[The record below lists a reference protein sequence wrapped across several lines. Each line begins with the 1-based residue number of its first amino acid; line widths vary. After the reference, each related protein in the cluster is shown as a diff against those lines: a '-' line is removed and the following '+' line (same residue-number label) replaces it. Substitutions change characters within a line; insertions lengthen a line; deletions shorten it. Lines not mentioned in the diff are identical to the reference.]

1 MMINDHERD
10 AKNRKANHLLSL
22 FLIIGVMPLLCIFV
36 LYYQN
41 PDYSLLNKIAISTE
55 NLPGITSSYNPVM
68 TKVMD
73 VYCKTAPF
81 LALILFFLTFKART
95 LIKNFNRHALI
106 RSCLL
111 SPFFYAAT
119 IYLFL
124 FRSLELTTAGR
135 PIRFMSTNDLTLL
148 LFYIILYSVI
158 FFITYGTLFT
168 PVIAFKLLKERQ

>member
-1 MMINDHERD
+1 MINDHERD
-10 AKNRKANHLLSL
+10 ANNRKANHLLYL

-36 LYYQN
+36 LYYKN

-55 NLPGITSSYNPVM
+55 NLPGITSSYNSVM

-81 LALILFFLTFKART
+81 LALILFSLTFKIRT
-95 LIKNFNRHALI
+95 LIKNFNRHVLI
-106 RSCLL
+106 RACLL
-111 SPFFYAAT
+111 TPFFYAAT

-135 PIRFMSTNDLTLL
+135 PVRFMSTNDLTLL
-148 LFYIILYSVI
+148 LFYISLYSVI
-158 FFITYGTLFT
+158 LLITYGTLFT